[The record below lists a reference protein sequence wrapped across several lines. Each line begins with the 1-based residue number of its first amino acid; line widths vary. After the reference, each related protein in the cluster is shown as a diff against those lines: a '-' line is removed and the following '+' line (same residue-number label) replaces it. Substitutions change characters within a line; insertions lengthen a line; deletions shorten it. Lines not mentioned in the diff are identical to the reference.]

1 MTSNSFEKKECDRE
15 YEQRNSKSGR
25 KIMSGYFL
33 KKSSGLMFCTICK
46 EYAKGFVEKACSF
59 VAGCAN
65 LRIEEKSLIHEM
77 NHSYF
82 VQ

>member
-1 MTSNSFEKKECDRE
+1 MSTNKLADLVTSLKR
-15 YEQRNSKSGR
+15 GR

-59 VAGCAN
+59 VTGCAN
-65 LRIEEKSLIHEM
+65 LRIETIKYHEEKSLFHKM
-77 NHSYF
+77 NHSYS
-82 VQ
+82 V